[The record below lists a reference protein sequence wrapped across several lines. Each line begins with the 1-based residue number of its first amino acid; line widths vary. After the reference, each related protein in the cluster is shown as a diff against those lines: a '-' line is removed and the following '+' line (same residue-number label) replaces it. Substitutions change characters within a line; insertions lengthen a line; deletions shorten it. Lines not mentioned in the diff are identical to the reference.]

1 MLDSLKAL
9 FAQGPERK
17 HAEQPLPRPQGSFRS
32 LIEHAVDL
40 ITLLDG
46 DGVVCYASPSHYTVL
61 GYKPEEIVGRNVFDL
76 VHPDDRPYVMESFA
90 ATIRNPGVP
99 QSVECRFRHAGG
111 TWCTLEARGNS
122 VPDELTIAGVVVTA
136 RDISGR
142 CRAED
147 AARQHQAALAQVL
160 RLGTVGEM
168 TAGLAHEI
176 NQPLSAIVS
185 YAKGCARRLR
195 AGTGSP
201 AELLEVLDE
210 IARQAVRA
218 NEIVRRIDT
227 LIHKHGPHRAQVD
240 VNDIVREATRSVGA
254 EAREQNITMDLA
266 LDGAIPPVHV
276 DGLQIE
282 QVILNLVRNGF
293 DAMGG
298 ADSGESVLS
307 IRTSM
312 SGAQMVEVA
321 ITDSGDGVR
330 AEIAEKMFAPF
341 VSTKPH
347 GLGMGLAISR
357 AIIQAH
363 GGRLWA
369 TPNPPR
375 GTTFSFTVPVEIQ
388 GSGDAA

>member
-9 FAQGPERK
+9 FAQGHERK
-17 HAEQPLPRPQGSFRS
+17 HAEQPLPCPEGYFRS
-32 LIEHAVDL
+32 LVEHAVDL

-61 GYKPEEIVGRNVFDL
+61 GYKPEDLVGRNAFDL
-76 VHPDDRPYVMESFA
+76 VHPDDRPYAMESFA
-90 ATIRNPGVP
+90 AAIHTPGVP

-111 TWCTLEARGNS
+111 TWCTLEARGNG
-122 VPDELTIAGVVVTA
+122 VPDDPTIAGVVVTA
-136 RDISGR
+136 HDVTAR
-142 CRAED
+142 CRAEE

-160 RLGTVGEM
+160 RVSTVGEM
-168 TAGLAHEI
+168 TAGLAHEV

-218 NEIVRRIDT
+218 NEIVRRVDT
-227 LIHKHGPHRAQVD
+227 LIRKDGPHRAQVD
-240 VNDIVREATRSVGA
+240 LNDVVREVTRCIGA

-276 DGLQIE
+276 DGLRIE

-298 ADSGESVLS
+298 AGSGESVLS

-321 ITDSGDGVR
+321 IADSGNGVR

-347 GLGMGLAISR
+347 GMGMGLAISR

-369 TPNPPR
+369 TPNPTR
-375 GTTFSFTVPVEIQ
+375 GMTFSFTVPVETE